1 MNWLSNAKLAMLKTY
16 IQIRLNILSRLYLYS
31 EIYMGV
37 YVCTTT
43 INKKD
48 MNLSERIRYM
58 GGIRRK
64 NEGGRGIIIL

>member
-1 MNWLSNAKLAMLKTY
+1 
-16 IQIRLNILSRLYLYS
+16 
-31 EIYMGV
+31 MGV

-48 MNLSERIRYM
+48 MNLSERIRYT

-64 NEGGRGIIIL
+64 TKGARGIIIL